1 MAHRAVLICVLSV
14 ACGSSNSSDPAVASA
29 PDPAV
34 EKKKADEAA
43 KAAAAAKAEEAH
55 QAEEALKAKL
65 GEVDTIAQAR
75 IAKHQ
80 ERLACMGLYFACSP
94 GDDASAPRKCEKA
107 ADYNLTETISDD
119 DPIRK
124 LPSWGAAKC
133 DKLLPDF
140 NQQKKQAQDKADREA
155 KIKAAKE
162 EHDEKRYSNHCG
174 GDYANDGVRATDS
187 GVEYEMVA
195 YSRSG
200 SSVSARI
207 RMTNK
212 GDSPADGLS
221 LGYSQAVTAAG
232 KEFDLE
238 GGGCTPDSL
247 NPGKSL
253 TCTLSFSIPKDQ
265 EVEGIKVSTLS
276 KWHFAGSL
284 CAKDFVP

>member
-1 MAHRAVLICVLSV
+1 MAHRAVVVCVLLA
-14 ACGSSNSSDPAVASA
+14 ACGSSNSSDPAAA
-29 PDPAV
+29 ATPDPAI
-34 EKKKADEAA
+34 EKNKADDAA
-43 KAAAAAKAEEAH
+43 KAAAEAKAEEARR
-55 QAEEALKAKL
+55 ADEALKAKL
-65 GEVDTIAQAR
+65 AEADTIAQAR
-75 IAKHQ
+75 IGKHQ

-94 GDDASAPRKCEKA
+94 GDDAAVPRKCEKP
-107 ADYNLTETISDD
+107 ADYNLTETIGDD

-124 LPSWGAAKC
+124 LPSWTAAKC

-140 NQQKKQAQDKADREA
+140 NQQKKQAQDKAEREA

-162 EHDEKRYSNHCG
+162 EHDTKRYSNHCS
-174 GDYANDGVRATDS
+174 GDYSDEGVRAVDH
-187 GVEYEMVA
+187 GVEYEMMA

-207 RMTNK
+207 RITNK

-221 LGYSQAVTAAG
+221 LGYSQVVTTAG
-232 KEFDLE
+232 KEFDLA
-238 GGGCTPDSL
+238 GGGCTPDAL
-247 NPGKSL
+247 NPGQSV

-265 EVEGIKVSTLS
+265 EVEGVKVSTLS